1 MRRRIVRA
9 RPDWTGLADAVGFT
23 TAGDGYWT
31 DDACYEFRRAE
42 IEGQIKPAIE
52 DLWQMSLAVVD
63 LACRDEQVL
72 ASLGVPARA
81 WDAIRSSR
89 RAGEPSLAT
98 RFDLAVS
105 ATAPPKLHECNGDTP
120 GLLFEAAVFQW
131 LWLEDQAARGAIEAD
146 ADQFNR
152 LHEALVAAFGRLH
165 RAAPIH
171 AAASNRNT
179 EDRVLARYL
188 ADCALQAGHRVVPI
202 AIEEIGIDVDGA
214 PTDLSDHPI
223 RVLLKAYRWHRLLTE
238 PFAPSL
244 VAPDAPRV
252 IEPLWTVILAS
263 KGLLVWL
270 WRLFPGHPNLLAAWF
285 EGDAEAP
292 RDRCAVK
299 PLFSIKGRNVT
310 LHDPS
315 LPGGAVATDGPY
327 GGEGR
332 IVQALHYLP
341 AFERAGRP
349 VHASVGGWIVDGRAE
364 GIGVV
369 EDDGPIV
376 ISERCR
382 FVPHLVRD

>member
-1 MRRRIVRA
+1 MRRRIVPA
-9 RPDWTGLADAVGFT
+9 RPRWSELAAEVGFT
-23 TAGDGYWT
+23 IAGDGYWT
-31 DDACYEFRRAE
+31 DDACYEFGRKE
-42 IEGQIKPAIE
+42 IEGTLRPAID
-52 DLWQMSLAVVD
+52 DLWKMSLAVVD
-63 LACRDEQVL
+63 RACRDDEVL
-72 ASLGVPARA
+72 ASLGLPETA
-81 WDAIRSSR
+81 WDAIRASW
-89 RAGEPSLAT
+89 RAGVPSLAT

-105 ATAPPKLHECNGDTP
+105 HDAPPKLHECNGDTP

-131 LWLEDQAARGAIEAD
+131 LWFEEQVARGAIDAE

-152 LHEALVAAFGRLH
+152 LHEALVAALGRLP
-165 RAAPIH
+165 RGEAIH
-171 AAASNRNT
+171 AAAATRNV
-179 EDRVLARYL
+179 EDQMWARYL

-202 AIEEIGIDVDGA
+202 AIEEIGIDPDGV

-223 RVLLKAYRWHRLLTE
+223 RVLLKAYRWHRLLAE

-244 VAPDAPRV
+244 VGAAAPRV

-270 WRLFPGHPNLLAAWF
+270 WRMFPGHPNLLAAWF

-310 LHDPS
+310 LSDPS

-327 GGEGR
+327 GAEGR

-341 AFERAGRP
+341 AFERNGRT
-349 VHASVGGWIVDGRAE
+349 VRASVGGWIVDGRVE

-382 FVPHLVRD
+382 FVPHLVRE